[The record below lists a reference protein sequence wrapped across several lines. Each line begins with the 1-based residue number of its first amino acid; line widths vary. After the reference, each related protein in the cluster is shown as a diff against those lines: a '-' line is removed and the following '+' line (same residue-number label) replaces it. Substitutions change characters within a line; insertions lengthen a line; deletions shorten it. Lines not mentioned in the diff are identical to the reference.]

1 MLNIK
6 MLNLI
11 VVVEALRPV
20 TEITVDVEGYVAEQ
34 RLCRRRRVIAIV
46 VVFVVEEV
54 EDDAD

>member
-20 TEITVDVEGYVAEQ
+20 TVEGHVAER
-34 RLCRRRRVIAIV
+34 RLCRRRRVITIV